1 MTEGPDRTRLW
12 IAIEDLF
19 ILVSVFA
26 IWPVILGWEGWV
38 WEATK
43 YIAAVGLIWI
53 FVRRLR
59 RYQRR
64 QEAQDQDRAAN

>member
-12 IAIEDLF
+12 IAIEDMF

-26 IWPVILGWEGWV
+26 IWPGILGWEGWV
-38 WEATK
+38 WEMTK
-43 YIAAVGLIWI
+43 YVAAVGLIWI

-59 RYQRR
+59 RYQQRR
-64 QEAQDQDRAAN
+64 EAGGENKAS